1 MGWVHYAQA
10 ALTQAGPAQSRSWKQ
25 RVSDGGS
32 SIGVSGDRLNA
43 ASSWLRWWP
52 MHSSRHLLQEGSMTR
67 KERQWGVTIAAE
79 PTQPGFNFDANVAAW
94 S

>member
-1 MGWVHYAQA
+1 MHYEQA
-10 ALTQAGPAQSRSWKQ
+10 ALTQAGPAHSRSWKQ

-32 SIGVSGDRLNA
+32 SMGVSGDCLNA

-52 MHSSRHLLQEGSMTR
+52 MQCSRHLLQEGSMTR
-67 KERQWGVTIAAE
+67 KARQWGVTMAAE
-79 PTQPGFNFDANVAAW
+79 PGLSLDAKVAAW